1 MKEKMYTLSEVAEM
15 EGLSLNGIR
24 QRFWKSHADKSKIMT
39 HVTFDRAGNKH
50 LEMLFTAKQLVEF
63 QMIGPKYQK
72 HPKQETK
79 KVAVKATQSLEEL
92 KALHPLVKDVRFF
105 ETSYF
110 PEIVPVC
117 FMTEE
122 D

>member
-1 MKEKMYTLSEVAEM
+1 MKEKAIAKMIGITPP
-15 EGLSLNGIR
+15 GLSLNGIR

-110 PEIVPVC
+110 LIILLSH
-117 FMTEE
+117 
-122 D
+122 

>member
-1 MKEKMYTLSEVAEM
+1 
-15 EGLSLNGIR
+15 
-24 QRFWKSHADKSKIMT
+24 MT

-92 KALHPLVKDVRFF
+92 KASACKGCEIF

-110 PEIVPVC
+110 PETVPVC
-117 FMTEE
+117 FLTEE

>member
-92 KALHPLVKDVRFF
+92 KTLHPLVKDVRFF

-110 PEIVPVC
+110 PETVPVC
-117 FMTEE
+117 FMTEG